1 MRSNQIPG
9 RTESLQRQVG
19 MRDDRGG
26 GIGPCLLAGKSGI
39 LGTEPV
45 RFSNGKLSQS
55 PCGGV

>member
-9 RTESLQRQVG
+9 RTESMQRQVG
-19 MRDDRGG
+19 MGDYRSG
-26 GIGPCLLAGKSGI
+26 GIGHCLLAGKSEI

-55 PCGGV
+55 PCGGF